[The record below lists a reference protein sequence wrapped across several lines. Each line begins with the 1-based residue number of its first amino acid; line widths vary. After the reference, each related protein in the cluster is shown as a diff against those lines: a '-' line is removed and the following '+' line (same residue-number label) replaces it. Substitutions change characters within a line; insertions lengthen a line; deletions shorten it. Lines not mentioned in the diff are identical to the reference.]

1 MTASLPAGWAQG
13 VAGAGRALLAALAL
27 SVSLPSLTACDRE
40 PVDASPEAVV
50 EEFLVRMHRHHGD
63 PKAARLAYDLLWSEA
78 KNNLAERAKRA
89 SALSGRNVAPEE
101 MLVPSR
107 FSLHFKPKKFES
119 KINGEWAVVSIS
131 GEENQRHDVR
141 CVLEDERWRV
151 VVQVP
156 ALPPIQT
163 RPDAG

>member
-1 MTASLPAGWAQG
+1 
-13 VAGAGRALLAALAL
+13 
-27 SVSLPSLTACDRE
+27 
-40 PVDASPEAVV
+40 VV
-50 EEFLVRMHRHHGD
+50 EEFAMRMHRHHGD

-107 FSLHFKPKKFES
+107 FLLHFKPEKFES
-119 KINGEWAVVSIS
+119 AVSGEWAVVTIS
-131 GEENQRHDVR
+131 GEEHQRHEVR